1 MLSTQ
6 NFFLFNLIK
15 SFIAGKKNVQVLI
28 CGARPN
34 VKRSLMAQK
43 GGHSLSFQASLEE
56 AELTLK
62 V

>member
-1 MLSTQ
+1 MKEQPLPTG
-6 NFFLFNLIK
+6 K
-15 SFIAGKKNVQVLI
+15 KYFILAGKKNVPVLI
-28 CGARPN
+28 CGASAK

-43 GGHSLSFQASLEE
+43 GGDSLTFHASLEE